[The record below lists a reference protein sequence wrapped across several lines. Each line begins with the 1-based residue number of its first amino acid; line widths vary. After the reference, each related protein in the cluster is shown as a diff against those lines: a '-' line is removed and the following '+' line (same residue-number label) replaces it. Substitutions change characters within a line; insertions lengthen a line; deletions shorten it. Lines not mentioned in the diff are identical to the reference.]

1 MPKVSE
7 VIEMLQQHY
16 NPDDTVAYALWEIDD
31 VKQVAKESGQAVTD
45 KEAAN
50 ILEIAHQSQ
59 DAGSGINWGFIEFT
73 LENYFNPET

>member
-7 VIEMLQQHY
+7 VIEVLLQHY

-45 KEAAN
+45 GEAAN

-59 DAGSGINWGFIEFT
+59 DAGSGINWDFISFT
-73 LENYFNPET
+73 LDNYRNPET